1 MEEDAG
7 TSRLTSAG
15 AGGLSRSWLVAIAAV
30 LTVLAGAM
38 GVGCYVA
45 LGSHRQNQDL
55 AGAEAAAIAVA
66 KDCVAA
72 TQPPDLAGLPAS
84 EHELSNCA
92 TGDFATQTAWYG
104 AILGEAYQAMNVRVR
119 VPEIHAA
126 VERANED
133 GSIIALVA
141 FRATVSQAGMAD
153 RDNSYR
159 MRVRL
164 VPENGR
170 YKITQLE
177 QVAK

>member
-15 AGGLSRSWLVAIAAV
+15 AASLSRKWLGAIAVV
-30 LTVLAGAM
+30 LTMLAGAM
-38 GVGCYVA
+38 GAGCYLL
-45 LGSHRQNQDL
+45 LGTHRQSQAL

-66 KDCVAA
+66 KACVAA
-72 TQPPDLAGLPAS
+72 TQPPDLAGIPAS
-84 EHELSNCA
+84 QHELSVCA

-104 AILGEAYQAMNVRVR
+104 EILGEAYQAVNVRVR

-126 VERANED
+126 VERHNAD
-133 GSIIALVA
+133 GSIVALVA
-141 FRATVSQAGMAD
+141 FHATVSQAGMPD

-164 VPENGR
+164 VLDNGQF
-170 YKITQLE
+170 KVTQLD